1 MTIPLVPAPHSEPA
15 PRPSPDASR
24 PHERALT
31 TEPEPEVQSGWRA
44 WVAPLAMVVLVAVA
58 LTVVHHELGNT
69 GYGHLSAAVR
79 AIPGNQLLAAG
90 ALTVLAYLLLCGYD
104 LLALRYVGNPLA
116 AGRTAFSSVLAYA
129 LSQTLGFPLVTGG
142 AVRVRFWSMWG
153 LSTSEIAGAT
163 AFVSATFTVGV
174 AAVCGLA
181 LLLEPASL
189 LTLLQLPS
197 LVARAAGGV
206 LLGGVLAYLWW
217 SLARRGQ
224 PLTVWRYTMTVPSPQ
239 LAFSQVLLALLDWG
253 VAGLV
258 LFVLLPAGHTLTPLS
273 FLGVFAL
280 AQFVGVVS
288 HVPGGLGVFES
299 IMMVALR
306 DTATPA
312 DVLGALVAYRAVYY
326 LVPFLLGLITLAG
339 VEVSQHRAKVPV
351 LLGTVTNTASA
362 MFSVTTRVAVLLQPL
377 LPTAIGISTF
387 CGGALLLFS
396 GATPAAHGRVH
407 ALTAAMPL
415 GMVELSHFTGS
426 LAGVGLM
433 VLGAALRRRLDA
445 AWGASVALLV
455 VGVVTS
461 LLKGLDWEEASVLSV
476 LLLALLSSRKAFYR
490 PTALTGDVL
499 TPGWLLS
506 VAAVVGASIWVGVLS
521 YRHLEYSS
529 ELWWQFAVRG
539 NAPRFLRASAGAVFA
554 VFGVGMWRLFRPAVH
569 DPEPPTAEEIADA
582 KAVIARVPESTPSL
596 ALLADKALLFTDER
610 DAFVMYGVS
619 GRSWV
624 AMGDP
629 VGSPAQQADAAWR
642 FKEEADAHGAWPVFY
657 QVSPQRLPIYIDL
670 GLTLLKLGE
679 EALVPL
685 QGFSLDGGDRKWMRR
700 GLKEGEKAGLSF
712 EVIPAAE
719 VPALLPVLRHI
730 SDEWLGGKSTR
741 EKGFSLGRFD
751 DAYLSHFPMAL
762 VKHNPPD
769 APARIVAFAN
779 LWTGSMG
786 GEVSPDLMRRSSD
799 APRGVMDFLFVHV
812 LLWGAAQGYRAAN
825 LGMTPLA
832 GLVEPALA
840 RPELAPLWARA
851 GAFLY
856 GRGESFYNFQG
867 LRGFK
872 EKFAPVWEP
881 RYLAS
886 PGGITLPRV
895 LANVATLISGGVS
908 GLVHK

>member
-1 MTIPLVPAPHSEPA
+1 MI
-15 PRPSPDASR
+15 
-24 PHERALT
+24 AL
-31 TEPEPEVQSGWRA
+31 
-44 WVAPLAMVVLVAVA
+44 LAIA
-58 LTVVHHELGNT
+58 LAVVHHELGET
-69 GYGHLSAAVR
+69 GSLHLSAAVR
-79 AIPGNQLLAAG
+79 LIPSQQLLQAAV
-90 ALTVLAYLLLCGYD
+90 LTVLAYVLLCGYD

-116 AGRTAFSSVLAYA
+116 AGRTAFSSLLAYA

-142 AVRVRFWSMWG
+142 AIRVRFWSMWG
-153 LSTSEIAGAT
+153 LSTSDIAGAT

-181 LLLEPASL
+181 LLLEPSSL
-189 LTLLQLPS
+189 LTLLHLPEV
-197 LVARAAGGV
+197 LARSMGALLLSGV
-206 LLGGVLAYLWW
+206 MAYLWW
-217 SLARRGQ
+217 SVARRGQ
-224 PLTVWRYTMTVPSPQ
+224 LLSIGRFTLMVPSPQ
-239 LAFSQVLLALLDWG
+239 LAGAQVALALLDWG

-299 IMMVALR
+299 LMMLALR
-306 DTATPA
+306 DAAAPA
-312 DVLGALVAYRAVYY
+312 EVLGALVAYRAVYY
-326 LVPFLLGLITLAG
+326 LVPFLLGLVTLAA

-351 LLGTVTNTASA
+351 LLGTVTTTASA
-362 MFSVTTRVAVLLQPL
+362 MLSVSTRVAVLLQPL
-377 LPTAIGISTF
+377 LPTVIGISTF

-407 ALTAAMPL
+407 ALTAALPL
-415 GMVELSHFTGS
+415 GLVEFSHFTGS

-445 AWGASVALLV
+445 AWGASVILLV
-455 VGVVTS
+455 VGVVSS
-461 LLKGLDWEEASVLSV
+461 LLKGLDWEEASVLTV
-476 LLLALLSSRKAFYR
+476 LLVALMSSRKAFYR
-490 PTALTGDVL
+490 PTSLTGDVL
-499 TPGWLLS
+499 SPGWLVS
-506 VAAVVGASIWVGVLS
+506 VVAVVGASIWVGVLS
-521 YRHLEYSS
+521 YRHLDYSS

-569 DPEPPTAEEIADA
+569 EPEAPTLDELAEA
-582 KAVIARVPESTPSL
+582 KAIIECVPESTPAL
-596 ALLADKALLFTDER
+596 AMLGDKTLLFTDER

-629 VGSPAQQADAAWR
+629 VGAPVQQAEAAWR
-642 FKEEADAHGAWPVFY
+642 FKEEADAHGAWSVFY
-657 QVSPQRLPIYIDL
+657 QVTPQRLPIYIDL

-679 EALVPL
+679 EAIVPL
-685 QGFSLDGGDRKWMRR
+685 RGFTLDGGERKWMRR
-700 GLKEGEKAGLSF
+700 ALKDGEKAGLSF
-712 EVIPAAE
+712 EV
-719 VPALLPVLRHI
+719 VPASEVAALMPVLRSI
-730 SDEWLGGKSTR
+730 SDEWMRGKTAR

-751 DAYLSHFPMAL
+751 ESYLAHFPMAL
-762 VKHNPPD
+762 VKYTANDQPTQ
-769 APARIVAFAN
+769 IVAFAN
-779 LWTGSMG
+779 LWMGSAG
-786 GEVSPDLMRRSSD
+786 GELSPDLMRRSAY
-799 APRGVMDFLFVHV
+799 APRGVMDFLFVH
-812 LLWGAAQGYRAAN
+812 LLQWGASQGYRAAN

-832 GLVEPALA
+832 GLLEPALT

-872 EKFAPVWEP
+872 EKFSPVWEP

-886 PGGITLPRV
+886 PGGIALPRV
-895 LANVATLISGGVS
+895 LTNVATLIAGGMS